1 MGEVCNFSA
10 YAFQPAIV
18 VAPLG
23 AISVAVSAVFSSW
36 LIKERLS
43 FSGSVGI
50 SQCILGSVI
59 IVLYAPVT
67 NTTKT
72 VDEFFSYV
80 LQPGFLVY
88 SGLCAIAYIYL
99 AYFAAKK
106 YGQSQPAVFISI
118 VAIVGSYL
126 VLSAQGFGSALVYS
140 ISYPEHNQFTNWA
153 IYPLIA
159 FVIAC
164 AVSQIV
170 FLNKAL
176 NCFSPSV
183 VAPINYV
190 FFTTMTIISSAAL
203 FRGFNVASVTD
214 GVSMLVGFF
223 VIIGGVSL
231 LFQYSLNLNKLR
243 LLSNVVEDIDDADD
257 AQSIDENPL
266 KILNEDILSR
276 RDSTKS
282 DPAFS
287 RGRIIPDRSFNRSS
301 ESVNRRHSLEPVSSY
316 RHKDI
321 QDLEARLSQEFSE
334 PTSRNHQPSIAP
346 IPEMQEKPSAQSN
359 SVLGIESH
367 PEYSKTKSSTSSFQV
382 SNVKSTESLEDPLNR
397 LLKENSILAIPA
409 RFGNMEDT
417 GSSEESSLRK
427 PTPHKSSENTSDHMI
442 NVEQSNTNNRPP
454 EEDWMW

>member
-1 MGEVCNFSA
+1 LGEICNFSA

-23 AISVAVSAVFSSW
+23 ALSVAVSAVLSSW

-50 SQCILGSVI
+50 TQCIFGSVL

-67 NTTKT
+67 NTTQT

-80 LQPGFLVY
+80 LQPGFLAY
-88 SGLCAIAYIYL
+88 SAMCLGLYIYL
-99 AYFAAKK
+99 VYFAAKK

-126 VLSAQGFGSALVYS
+126 VLSAQGFGSALVYT
-140 ISYPEHNQFTNWA
+140 ISNPSDNQFTNWA
-153 IYPLIA
+153 IYPLMI

-214 GVSMLVGFF
+214 GVSMLIGFL

-243 LLSNVVEDIDDADD
+243 LLSKIVQDIDDADD
-257 AQSIDENPL
+257 AQSIDENPI
-266 KILNEDILSR
+266 KILNEDIALARTNSM
-276 RDSTKS
+276 KS
-282 DPAFS
+282 EPS
-287 RGRIIPDRSFNRSS
+287 MNRGRIIPDRLINRSS
-301 ESVNRRHSLEPVSSY
+301 DTFGRRHSLEPVSSS
-316 RHKDI
+316 RKDRTESAETFELI
-321 QDLEARLSQEFSE
+321 RAA
-334 PTSRNHQPSIAP
+334 TTP
-346 IPEMQEKPSAQSN
+346 IPEMQVLSSSKTQILPESSN
-359 SVLGIESH
+359 SSSSSLSKLKSQES
-367 PEYSKTKSSTSSFQV
+367 V
-382 SNVKSTESLEDPLNR
+382 SDPLNQ
-397 LLKENSILAIPA
+397 LLVQNSILEIPA
-409 RFGNMEDT
+409 RFGDMED
-417 GSSEESSLRK
+417 SSTDLLDSSKNSAQIRNSK
-427 PTPHKSSENTSDHMI
+427 PSEVSIHMDHSSTKEKDSK
-442 NVEQSNTNNRPP
+442 E

>member
-1 MGEVCNFSA
+1 MGEICNFSA

-23 AISVAVSAVFSSW
+23 ALSVAVSAVLSSW
-36 LIKERLS
+36 LLKERLS

-50 SQCILGSVI
+50 TQCIFGSVL

-67 NTTKT
+67 NTTQT

-88 SGLCAIAYIYL
+88 SSICLGIYIYL
-99 AYFAAKK
+99 VYFAAKK

-126 VLSAQGFGSALVYS
+126 VLSAQGFGSSLVYTIGHPNDS
-140 ISYPEHNQFTNWA
+140 QFTNWA
-153 IYPLIA
+153 IYPLMI

-164 AVSQIV
+164 AISQIV
-170 FLNKAL
+170 YLNKAL

-203 FRGFNVASVTD
+203 FRGFDVASVSA
-214 GVSMLVGFF
+214 GVSMLIGFL

-243 LLSNVVEDIDDADD
+243 LMSKIVQDIDDADD
-257 AQSIDENPL
+257 AQSIDENPI
-266 KILNEDILSR
+266 KILNEDIALARTNSM
-276 RDSTKS
+276 KS
-282 DPAFS
+282 DPS
-287 RGRIIPDRSFNRSS
+287 MNRGRIIPDRLINRSS
-301 ESVNRRHSLEPVSSY
+301 DTFGRRHSLEPVSS
-316 RHKDI
+316 RKD
-321 QDLEARLSQEFSE
+321 RSE
-334 PTSRNHQPSIAP
+334 NDYQSETFELIRTSITP
-346 IPEMQEKPSAQSN
+346 IPEMQVVSSSKTQI
-359 SVLGIESH
+359 L
-367 PEYSKTKSSTSSFQV
+367 PEYSMSSNDSISK
-382 SNVKSTESLEDPLNR
+382 VKSQDSVSDPLDQ
-397 LLKENSILAIPA
+397 LLVQNSILELPP
-409 RFGNMEDT
+409 RFGDIED
-417 GSSEESSLRK
+417 SSTERLDSSKNSGEKR
-427 PTPHKSSENTSDHMI
+427 TASDVSI
-442 NVEQSNTNNRPP
+442 NIDHPLIKEKGK

>member
-1 MGEVCNFSA
+1 MKYNVVVAVGEICNFSA

-23 AISVAVSAVFSSW
+23 ALSVAVSAVLSSW

-50 SQCILGSVI
+50 TQCIFGSVL

-67 NTTKT
+67 NTTQT

-88 SGLCAIAYIYL
+88 SGICLMIYIYL
-99 AYFAAKK
+99 VYFAAKK

-140 ISYPEHNQFTNWA
+140 IGHPNDNQFTNWA

-214 GVSMLVGFF
+214 GISMLIGFL

-243 LLSNVVEDIDDADD
+243 LLSNVVQDIDDADD
-257 AQSIDENPL
+257 AQSIDENPI
-266 KILNEDILSR
+266 KILTEDIALAR
-276 RDSTKS
+276 RDSVKS
-282 DPAFS
+282 DPSLS
-287 RGRIIPDRSFNRSS
+287 RGRIIPDRQLNRST
-301 ESVNRRHSLEPVSSY
+301 ESFHRRHSLEPVSSRKDKQDNAQDFELSR
-316 RHKDI
+316 RHT
-321 QDLEARLSQEFSE
+321 
-334 PTSRNHQPSIAP
+334 TSVTP
-346 IPEMQEKPSAQSN
+346 ILEMQEN
-359 SVLGIESH
+359 SS
-367 PEYSKTKSSTSSFQV
+367 SKTQILPENSKTSS
-382 SNVKSTESLEDPLNR
+382 SSLSKIKSQESISDPLSQ
-397 LLKENSILAIPA
+397 LLLQNSILELPA
-409 RFGNMEDT
+409 RFGDME
-417 GSSEESSLRK
+417 GS
-427 PTPHKSSENTSDHMI
+427 
-442 NVEQSNTNNRPP
+442 SNTNLLESSIKKRSSNPSDHIINLDRSVSSKA